1 MTQEHDVLTEVT
13 RAAPSITVGGLT
25 LFGVGLADW
34 VLIVTLIYTVLQV
47 YFLLRDR
54 WYKPRKRARNGC
66 E

>member
-1 MTQEHDVLTEVT
+1 MTTHNEVATEVT
-13 RAAPSITVGGLT
+13 RALPSLTVGGLT